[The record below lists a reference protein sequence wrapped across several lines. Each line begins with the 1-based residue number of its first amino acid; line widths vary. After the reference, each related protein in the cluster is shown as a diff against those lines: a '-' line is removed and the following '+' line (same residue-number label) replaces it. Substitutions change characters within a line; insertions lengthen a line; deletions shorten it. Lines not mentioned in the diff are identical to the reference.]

1 MRRLSS
7 LFFTVERGMLML
19 KLGGWQIEVF
29 RTVIWIAVFVFF
41 AVSGLWLWILLLV
54 VAAAGFYA
62 VSSRPAEV
70 QELGPYLA
78 VIGWTIA
85 VTALGDDTAAEPFY
99 LAAAQLLPVVFL
111 ASAIETSR
119 FSIRGRDEPDRRVRL
134 VLIYATVLGEAYCL
148 DALASGKPAS
158 RAFAIVVASVV
169 AVSIAL
175 IADLIGRGDQAAT
188 ESSDPQPPG
197 GAREGDDGAAEE
209 IPK

>member
-7 LFFTVERGMLML
+7 RFFTVERGMLML

-78 VIGWTIA
+78 VIGWTVA

-99 LAAAQLLPVVFL
+99 LAAAQLLPVVLPGVGDRDL
-111 ASAIETSR
+111 AVLDPWPRRARPPRSPR
-119 FSIRGRDEPDRRVRL
+119 PDLRDGPR
-134 VLIYATVLGEAYCL
+134 
-148 DALASGKPAS
+148 
-158 RAFAIVVASVV
+158 
-169 AVSIAL
+169 
-175 IADLIGRGDQAAT
+175 
-188 ESSDPQPPG
+188 
-197 GAREGDDGAAEE
+197 
-209 IPK
+209 